1 MGKPKTALFFLII
14 ANIFLL
20 SHAVI
25 PHHHHQD
32 EVCFVETHCCGDH
45 HSDTEKA
52 DTNDHHSDENP
63 DNCILEVPFIPA
75 SNSFRHDIKSCDT
88 PDNTFNISVIQSIFS
103 DLVSVAFK
111 SESSKIASEAPP
123 IIGYAQIAIP
133 TCGLR
138 APPVV

>member
-1 MGKPKTALFFLII
+1 MGKPKAALFFLIL

-45 HSDTEKA
+45 HSDTEEA
-52 DTNDHHSDENP
+52 QNNDHHSDKNP
-63 DNCILEVPFIPA
+63 DNCILKVPFIPA
-75 SNSFRHDIKSCDT
+75 SNSFRQDIKSFDA
-88 PDNTFNISVIQSIFS
+88 PDYSFDLTVFQSIFS
-103 DLVSVAFK
+103 DLVSVALK
-111 SESSKIASEAPP
+111 SESSKIASDAPP
-123 IIGYAQIAIP
+123 IIGYAQIFIP